1 MTDETDIELMRRVR
15 SGEHD
20 AFEVIVDRYKH
31 QLVNY
36 LTHLAGNRERAEDYA
51 QEAFVRLYQNA
62 DRYEER
68 GLLAPYLFR
77 IATNL
82 VRTDM
87 RRSLRWRALVPMLAG
102 YGSTNGATPHRAML
116 EEEIQ
121 TKVGEAI
128 ADLPL
133 PFRAPLVLREM
144 EDWSYEQIAGALGC
158 SEGTVKSRINRAR
171 GKLRERLASYWTEGL
186 AHE

>member
-15 SGEHD
+15 RGDHD
-20 AFEVIVDRYKH
+20 AFEIIVDRYKH

-36 LTHLAGNRERAEDYA
+36 LTHLAGSRERAEDYA

-62 DRYEER
+62 DRYQER

-82 VRTDM
+82 VRSDM

-102 YGSTNGATPHRAML
+102 YGSGNGASPHRAML

-121 TKVGEAI
+121 KKVGTAI
-128 ADLPL
+128 AELPL

-144 EDWSYEQIAGALGC
+144 EEWSYQEIADALGC

-171 GKLRERLASYWTEGL
+171 QRLRRRLAPYWTEGL

>member
-15 SGEHD
+15 CTDHE

-36 LTHLAGNRERAEDYA
+36 LTQLVGNRERAEDYA
-51 QEAFVRLYQNA
+51 QEAFVRLYENA
-62 DRYEER
+62 ERYEER

-82 VRTDM
+82 VRSDL
-87 RRSLRWRALVPMLAG
+87 RRSMRWRALFPLLSTSVNG
-102 YGSTNGATPHRAML
+102 NGSSPHGALL

-121 TKVGEAI
+121 RKVSTAI
-128 ADLPL
+128 ERLPI

-144 EDWSYEQIAGALGC
+144 EEWSYQEIAAALGC

-171 GKLRERLASYWTEGL
+171 QKLRDELAPYWTEG
-186 AHE
+186 AAS